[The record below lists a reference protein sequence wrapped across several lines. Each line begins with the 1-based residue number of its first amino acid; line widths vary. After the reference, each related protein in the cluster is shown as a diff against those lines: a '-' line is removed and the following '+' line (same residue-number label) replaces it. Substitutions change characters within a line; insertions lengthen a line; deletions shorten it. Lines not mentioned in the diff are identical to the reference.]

1 MSQEQASGWR
11 KAQILKQQLEAA
23 ELAKTEPLEN
33 YIPRLSPPM
42 PTWYIEKNFAGWES
56 LEQIVRWV
64 EGYHGIGPVVERR
77 NHV

>member
-1 MSQEQASGWR
+1 MEYVGGPCV
-11 KAQILKQQLEAA
+11 QI
-23 ELAKTEPLEN
+23 
-33 YIPRLSPPM
+33 PM
-42 PTWYIEKNFAGWES
+42 PPEHIEKNFAGWES

>member
-1 MSQEQASGWR
+1 MSQEQATGWR
-11 KAQILKQQLEAA
+11 RAQIEQQRKAA
-23 ELAKTEPLEN
+23 EEIAKVEYVGGPCVQ
-33 YIPRLSPPM
+33 IPM
-42 PTWYIEKNFAGWES
+42 PPEHIEKNFAGWES